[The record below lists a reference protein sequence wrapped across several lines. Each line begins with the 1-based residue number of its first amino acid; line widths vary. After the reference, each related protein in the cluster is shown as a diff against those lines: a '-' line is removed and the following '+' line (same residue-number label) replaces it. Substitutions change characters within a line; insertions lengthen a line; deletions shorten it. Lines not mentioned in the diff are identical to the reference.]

1 MEKQPSTY
9 ARALKRL
16 QDDYP
21 TQWHLIVSKA
31 TQNIKAAMRNYKLD
45 LTQQGVRDAVSYCLT
60 VYDDAATVLTY
71 FAAAGIMLR
80 LNELQQEHIAIELR
94 EITIEDQLLKL
105 NDIDW
110 SPKDKMEVGNYYHRR
125 MAAVKCRITEIIN
138 EVTALGKSLG
148 VAPPEPALVDSVPHP
163 RRPFGHWGN
172 RGGAVSA

>member
-1 MEKQPSTY
+1 MEKQPQTY

-31 TQNIKAAMRNYKLD
+31 TQNIKAAMRNHKLD

-60 VYDDAATVLTY
+60 MYDDAATVLTY
-71 FAAAGIMLR
+71 FAAAGIMLK

-105 NDIDW
+105 NDVDW
-110 SPKDKMEVGNYYHRR
+110 SPKDKIEVGSYYHRR

-148 VAPPEPALVDSVPHP
+148 VAPPEPALAEWVPQP
-163 RRPFGHWGN
+163 RRPFGQWGN